1 MRNFYRGIAFN
12 SQGIS
17 QPELI
22 SNLIVNPFPTLYFL
36 TFLSKS
42 IKNRLNLVS
51 EPIS

>member
-1 MRNFYRGIAFN
+1 MRNFYRGIVLS

-22 SNLIVNPFPTLYFL
+22 SNLIVNPFPTPYFL

-42 IKNRLNLVS
+42 IKNRLNVVS